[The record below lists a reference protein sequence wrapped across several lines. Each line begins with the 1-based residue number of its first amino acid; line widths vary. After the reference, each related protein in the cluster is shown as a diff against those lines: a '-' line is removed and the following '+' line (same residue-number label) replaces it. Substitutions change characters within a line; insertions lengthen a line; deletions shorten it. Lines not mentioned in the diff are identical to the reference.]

1 MTWQPEADPWGFE
14 AEPVETW
21 ADVITAQAP
30 DLAIMVAFFALA
42 LFSFH
47 RKSVRLKYV
56 TLIAAAL
63 LLGVRSS
70 FLLSIV
76 NVFGVFQGELPVFR
90 HNLAWY
96 VFAGGTLLTTVLF
109 GRFYCGRVC
118 AYGALTQLLDAVLPA
133 TWRIEMPHRIER
145 RAVHIK
151 FGVLAAVTGYLL
163 ITRDMGIYRYVEP
176 FWMFGGFGT
185 PIMWTGLALLIG
197 VTVFVRNAYCRFL
210 CPLGATLGLLSAV
223 TVFPIKRW
231 SECSTCRICQKTCE
245 WGAIDEGR
253 IIRTECVRCDDCERL
268 YDDHAKCPHW
278 RILDYK
284 ASGGRK
290 VLPLRPVT

>member
-1 MTWQPEADPWGFE
+1 VTWQPEADPWGFE

-56 TLIAAAL
+56 TLIAAVL

-76 NVFGVFQGELPVFR
+76 NVFGVFHGELPVFR

-96 VFAGGTLLTTVLF
+96 VFAGGTLLMTVLF

-278 RILDYK
+278 RILDYR